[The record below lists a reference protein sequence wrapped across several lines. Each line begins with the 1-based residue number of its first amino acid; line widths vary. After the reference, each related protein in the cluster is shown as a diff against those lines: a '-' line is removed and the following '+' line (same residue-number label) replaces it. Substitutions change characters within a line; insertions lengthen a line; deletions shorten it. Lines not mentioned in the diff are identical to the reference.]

1 MNALPMESRA
11 KSAKSNLAR
20 LDAMRNRWTKEKRK
34 KKPGSWCPPS
44 ASDMEDA
51 QDVASLA
58 RHITRSC
65 GSIMSDSSSA
75 NPAVAERC
83 LAVLALADE
92 VQRLAVEL
100 QALFSE
106 QGAAPDAVTSQVKP
120 EPRLRLVH
128 PSSPPI
134 RARASRGLPSGGSP
148 R

>member
-11 KSAKSNLAR
+11 KSAKCNLAR
-20 LDAMRNRWTKEKRK
+20 LDAMRNRWAKGKWK

-44 ASDMEDA
+44 ASNLEDA

-65 GSIMSDSSSA
+65 DSILSEIGRS
-75 NPAVAERC
+75 NQPAAERC
-83 LAVLALADE
+83 RAVVALADE
-92 VQRLAVEL
+92 AQRLAMEL

-106 QGAAPDAVTSQVKP
+106 QGAAPDAVTSQAKP

>member
-1 MNALPMESRA
+1 MNILPMESRA
-11 KSAKSNLAR
+11 KSAKGNLAR
-20 LDAMRNRWTKEKRK
+20 LDVMRNRWAKEKQK

-44 ASDMEDA
+44 ASNMEDA

-65 GSIMSDSSSA
+65 DSIMGEVA
-75 NPAVAERC
+75 VGNPEAAERC
-83 LAVLALADE
+83 RAVLALADE
-92 VQRLAVEL
+92 VQRLAMEL

-106 QGAAPDAVTSQVKP
+106 QSTAEEAVTSQAKP